1 MSETKFEAQM
11 ELSRQRSWQGR
22 GIISEVAVR
31 NFFVHIRHSGDTFA
45 NRGYGHKQFPAV
57 QFFRN

>member
-31 NFFVHIRHSGDTFA
+31 KFFIHLRHSGDTSA
-45 NRGYGHKQFPAV
+45 SGVYGHNQFPAI